1 MGRFGRFY
9 ACSKFPECK
18 HTESIEGD
26 PDTLNIACPKCKEG
40 KITGKRTK
48 KGKTFY
54 GCNRFPKC
62 DFALW
67 DKPVNEFCPKCDS
80 ILVQKSKNKIKC
92 SNKECDFVK
101 DVKWHTKNNK

>member
-1 MGRFGRFY
+1 MNEKHKSQSVRR
-9 ACSKFPECK
+9 ASK
-18 HTESIEGD
+18 HL
-26 PDTLNIACPKCKEG
+26 LNIYLILAVLFCSFGQLSAQNSEG

-80 ILVQKSKNKIKC
+80 ILIQKSKNKIKC
-92 SNKECDFVK
+92 SNKECDYAK
-101 DVKWHTKNNK
+101 DDK